1 MALGLG
7 MPTTMGR
14 RFTGSTLVRLV
25 CIIICAGMLWTAP
38 DASAGPRRYMVAL
51 SVPGQE
57 QVALYTEEYGKGRP
71 LLLLHGLGASTYTWR
86 NLIPSLA
93 QKHRVIAIDLKG
105 FGRSQ
110 KPYNN
115 AYSIHDHAALVSAFI
130 RKRGLRDV
138 TLIGHSFGGA
148 VALMVTLEFNRKDP
162 GRIRDLIL
170 MSAPAYNQPSTEF
183 VRFMQTPVLPYAAL
197 TLIPPELSIW
207 LSLDATEAQHIS
219 MDDISAYAEPFYDPA
234 ARHALIT
241 TARQIVPRDL
251 KRLTARYPT
260 IKQRTLII
268 WCDGDTTV
276 PLATGKHLAKALPNA
291 KLQVLNGCSHA
302 PQHDRPRAVWN
313 LMRRFLY

>member
-1 MALGLG
+1 MALGLR
-7 MPTTMGR
+7 MPTETVR
-14 RFTGSTLVRLV
+14 RFAGCTPVKWA
-25 CIIICAGMLWTAP
+25 CMMICAGMLWATP
-38 DASAGPRRYMVAL
+38 SASADPQRYMVAL
-51 SVPGQE
+51 SAPGQG
-57 QVALYTEEYGKGRP
+57 QVALYAEEYGKGRP

-93 QKHRVIAIDLKG
+93 QHHRVIAIDLKG

-110 KPYNN
+110 KTYDN

-130 RKRGLRDV
+130 RKRRLHDV

-148 VALMVTLEFNRKDP
+148 VALMVTLEFNQKDP
-162 GRIRDLIL
+162 SRIRDLIL

-197 TLIPPELSIW
+197 TLVPPELSIW
-207 LSLDATEAQHIS
+207 LSLDANEAQHMS

-241 TARQIVPRDL
+241 TARQIVPRNL

-276 PLATGKHLAKALPNA
+276 PLATGKHLAKTLPNA
-291 KLQVLNGCSHA
+291 KLKVLNGCSHA